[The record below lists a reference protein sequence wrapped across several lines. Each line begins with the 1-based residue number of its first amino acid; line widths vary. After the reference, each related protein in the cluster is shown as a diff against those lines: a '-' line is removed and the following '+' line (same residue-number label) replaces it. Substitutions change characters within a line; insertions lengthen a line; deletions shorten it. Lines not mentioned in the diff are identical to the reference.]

1 MSFLFAYILVR
12 FMQKLVGHTEGL
24 LLCLRMSSKI
34 CLHML
39 WSQIYFL
46 DCSDQKYNVD
56 A

>member
-1 MSFLFAYILVR
+1 MSFLFVNILVR
-12 FMQKLVGHTEGL
+12 FMQKFAGHTEGL
-24 LLCLRMSSKI
+24 LPCLRMSSKI

-39 WSQIYFL
+39 WSQICFL